1 MKATIIL
8 FSVIF
13 SLRVITSAIL
23 HFAELK
29 VGKVYDNRN
38 NLFELGTTFFWTIYD
53 VLPILLLFRLHKN
66 NFETFDEA
74 DDRMLCEMSV
84 DDTASNV
91 SRVMDTEGFNDMM
104 KTNKKRLLSMDS
116 SMIDFSSSSSS
127 SSDSDDFINI
137 PDVSSNSK
145 STVTVPVQPIST
157 SSKGSKAISLLLKS
171 SLKMGLFPS

>member
-104 KTNKKRLLSMDS
+104 KTNKKRPLSMDS

-127 SSDSDDFINI
+127 SSDS
-137 PDVSSNSK
+137 
-145 STVTVPVQPIST
+145 
-157 SSKGSKAISLLLKS
+157 
-171 SLKMGLFPS
+171 